1 MARQP
6 AARGS
11 DRRRLVLAWMGH
23 GRHKV
28 VNYAAMSE
36 MSVRLDPPVSNAVLV
51 GVIAQDRDDVE
62 TAPLPAL
69 RLAGM
74 GRGIAAKS

>member
-1 MARQP
+1 
-6 AARGS
+6 
-11 DRRRLVLAWMGH
+11 
-23 GRHKV
+23 
-28 VNYAAMSE
+28 MSE

-74 GRGIAAKS
+74 GRGIAAKSWRQPSPVLRMGDHRWDCTCGFDKPV